1 MYDATSIMHNMPT
14 ATETTEK
21 TERPFLTAE
30 WRDLII
36 LTWKIDAG
44 TVRSLL
50 PRGTEIDTWKGDAL
64 ASVVAFDFRNTRVR
78 GVAIPFHTRFPEV
91 NLRFY
96 VRRKMS
102 DGTWRRGVSFVKE
115 MVPHVMTATVA
126 RRLYGEP
133 YVSLPM
139 RQVAVPEAP
148 LTEQSGDGTRSLVY
162 EWKRDGEWERVLAL
176 LTSPPRAMR
185 GDSIEEFVSDQAW
198 GYTRRDDHTTREYRV
213 EHPRWRITPV
223 TDCYI
228 EADLPSLYGRMFADA
243 LSQPPLSTFVAEG
256 SAVSVFPG
264 TTVEG

>member
-1 MYDATSIMHNMPT
+1 MP
-14 ATETTEK
+14 AADEIA
-21 TERPFLTAE
+21 ERPFLTAE

-36 LTWKIDAG
+36 LTWEIDAG
-44 TVRSLL
+44 IIRSLL
-50 PRGTEIDTWKGDAL
+50 PRGTEIDMWKDDAL
-64 ASVVAFDFRNTRVR
+64 ISVVAFDFRNTRVR
-78 GVAIPFHTRFPEV
+78 GIAIPFHTRFPEV

-96 VRRKMS
+96 VKRKMA
-102 DGTWRRGVSFVKE
+102 DGQWRRGVSFVKE
-115 MVPHVMTATVA
+115 MVPHAMIATVA
-126 RRLYGEP
+126 RRVYGEP

-148 LTEQSGDGTRSLVY
+148 LNEQSGDGTRSLVY

-198 GYTRRDDHTTREYRV
+198 GYTRREDHTTQEYRV

-228 EADLPSLYGRMFADA
+228 EAEIPTLFGLSFSEA
-243 LSQPPLSTFVAEG
+243 LAAPPVSTFVAEG
-256 SAVSVFPG
+256 SAVSVYPG
-264 TTVEG
+264 KPVEL